1 MLVRLFNN
9 AESCYQPYADPILDI
24 PRLRS
29 VHALPTISTPI
40 TSRRHESSVAQK
52 DPKKTAQSLLNSL
65 PGETLVA
72 KTAILS
78 AGTGLSVAAISN
90 ELYVFNEESIVMLS
104 LLTVYWAVAHYGGPM
119 YKEWAENQINKE
131 KNILVEARKGHAT
144 KVQER
149 IEKVRNL
156 SDVIGITRNLFA
168 VSKVRLRSILKS
180 KGANVSLGNCPIGS
194 KGA

>member
-1 MLVRLFNN
+1 
-9 AESCYQPYADPILDI
+9 
-24 PRLRS
+24 
-29 VHALPTISTPI
+29 
-40 TSRRHESSVAQK
+40 
-52 DPKKTAQSLLNSL
+52 
-65 PGETLVA
+65 
-72 KTAILS
+72 
-78 AGTGLSVAAISN
+78 
-90 ELYVFNEESIVMLS
+90 
-104 LLTVYWAVAHYGGPM
+104 M

>member
-1 MLVRLFNN
+1 MVANL
-9 AESCYQPYADPILDI
+9 ILGV

-29 VHALPTISTPI
+29 AHTLPAISTPI
-40 TSRRHESSVAQK
+40 ITRRHETSVAQK
-52 DPKKTAQSLLNSL
+52 DPKKTAQSILNSL

-78 AGTGLSVAAISN
+78 AGTGLSIAAISN

-119 YKEWAENQINKE
+119 YKEWAEGQINKE
-131 KNILVEARKGHAT
+131 KNILVEARKSHAT

-156 SDVIGITRNLFA
+156 SDVIGITKNLFA
-168 VSKVRLRSILKS
+168 VSKVGTRTASEYRDT
-180 KGANVSLGNCPIGS
+180 NVSLGNCPIRS
-194 KGA
+194 EGARAGTANGCST